1 MIEGASGQSLPKN
14 ARHKLMNPELF
25 SKIPSIPEK
34 QASIDQID
42 VHQFCFGNNILEI
55 HTNIG
60 VFTNTLDNI
69 KYQLDASNFYIYPN
83 VIQKILTKFTH
94 IKIGKYEAIINCFKF
109 TYKIKKTDKYNVALF
124 EITARNCTSFCNEKR
139 APLSER
145 KCFTIFRQ
153 D

>member
-1 MIEGASGQSLPKN
+1 MIEGAGGQSLQEN
-14 ARHKLMNPELF
+14 TRHKLMNPELF
-25 SKIPSIPEK
+25 SEFPIFQEK
-34 QASIDQID
+34 QESIHQID

-94 IKIGKYEAIINCFKF
+94 IKIGKYDAVINSFKF
-109 TYKIKKTDKYNVALF
+109 TYNIKKTDKHNIALL
-124 EITARNCTSFCNEKR
+124 EIIARNCTAFCNEKR
-139 APLSER
+139 NPLREQ